1 MRVRFLV
8 QLCRGTVAGPANRYF
23 TWSVHADH
31 SFGPGQDAVA
41 TWPFPFPFSFPFV
54 LFSALAFFSIG
65 RSAAARVGWGVS
77 RIFESPRLMAASTR
91 CHNAGSSSSAT
102 TTSFAFRQTV
112 RVAFTDAILS
122 SLMVQVTEHSLTLT
136 SCPYVYQFVKVTL
149 VLIWPDS
156 HALKGLDRR
165 RSCRLDSRAAET
177 ETPPEGGV
185 SELHSAT
192 EIYKV
197 DSISKPHASSS
208 DSGMYFELRFRRAH
222 SRKRVERTY

>member
-8 QLCRGTVAGPANRYF
+8 QLCRGTVAGPADRYF

-65 RSAAARVGWGVS
+65 RSAAARVDWGDS

-112 RVAFTDAILS
+112 SVAFTDAILS
-122 SLMVQVTEHSLTLT
+122 SLMVQVTEHSPTRT
-136 SCPYVYQFVKVTL
+136 PCPYVYQFVKVTL
-149 VLIWPDS
+149 VLVCLDS
-156 HALKGLDRR
+156 HAMKGLARAPVSHRFNTERR
-165 RSCRLDSRAAET
+165 RRGAA
-177 ETPPEGGV
+177 
-185 SELHSAT
+185 LM
-192 EIYKV
+192 
-197 DSISKPHASSS
+197 
-208 DSGMYFELRFRRAH
+208 SGTGWTQPNH
-222 SRKRVERTY
+222 